1 MKIIGKI
8 KRILGMF
15 LKVSAILSLAILFIL
30 CPDLILPFI
39 KMIVTVGVLIWFIP
53 AYSKEEEKKESIAE
67 YTLRTEV
74 IVPPQIFENGHLRR

>member
-15 LKVSAILSLAILFIL
+15 LKVSAILSLATLFIL

-53 AYSKEEEKKESIAE
+53 GYSKEEEKKESIAE